1 MISRHGRIGS
11 TALSLLG
18 AMALAA
24 CASHPKPAGP
34 VAMQTPPPQSQ
45 PQPTPYVPPS
55 APVREAP
62 TGPVPGSMQDFVIHA
77 GERVYFDLNEYTL
90 KADAKPELDAQ
101 ANWLQRYSGVRVRIE
116 GNCDDRGT
124 EEYNFALGSRRAQT
138 VKDYLVEHG
147 VAAARIDTVSY
158 GKEHP
163 IAFGNTD
170 DAYAKNRNAHTDI
183 TAGARS

>member
-1 MISRHGRIGS
+1 
-11 TALSLLG
+11 
-18 AMALAA
+18 
-24 CASHPKPAGP
+24 
-34 VAMQTPPPQSQ
+34 
-45 PQPTPYVPPS
+45 
-55 APVREAP
+55 
-62 TGPVPGSMQDFVIHA
+62 MQDFVIHA
-77 GERVYFDLNEYTL
+77 GDRVYFDLNEYTL

-147 VAAARIDTVSY
+147 VDAARIDTVSY